1 MKNISLVIGSTGL
14 IGKKLLF
21 ELDKKGDEVIAV
33 SRRPIQGI
41 PSNINVLVIDFNHF
55 IKSLPLIANR
65 IVYSR
70 LYSQHWKKWI
80 HD

>member
-55 IKSLPLIANR
+55 IVNGSFPVCEQRAAVCAGL
-65 IVYSR
+65 
-70 LYSQHWKKWI
+70 HWCI
-80 HD
+80 SGC